1 MSSVAWAWG
10 RFSNYSLT
18 NFTQETISL
27 FTPLYILNEHE
38 GWYLSSNPPYNS
50 QSNLQIYFVNWPFCV
65 NAKWFFVYGW
75 GWARTTITTN
85 WVVYI
90 LVNVIICNFDWHIIL
105 QNPWI
110 ICQHLTGYSCTNKR
124 NDKFWVK
131 IQSSTTIPPH
141 MAKQQDLGLW
151 LQVDSN
157 HNRLSEVLSCVETIV
172 MLIIK
177 QGIREYKLWLSINI
191 TS

>member
-1 MSSVAWAWG
+1 MILELKSTLQLTIQSSNLF
-10 RFSNYSLT
+10 RELT
-18 NFTQETISL
+18 FLCKCKMIFCLWLGMGPNHHHNQ
-27 FTPLYILNEHE
+27 
-38 GWYLSSNPPYNS
+38 LSSLHTS
-50 QSNLQIYFVNWPFCV
+50 QCYHLQ
-65 NAKWFFVYGW
+65 
-75 GWARTTITTN
+75 
-85 WVVYI
+85 
-90 LVNVIICNFDWHIIL
+90 FDWHIIL

-141 MAKQQDLGLW
+141 MAKQQDLGSW